1 MQNKKQLSKAENDFH
16 FIMSRVS
23 HEIRNPVALIGSE
36 LQMIEAT
43 HPEVTGYDYWNDI
56 LDNLDYIKQLLNDL
70 SDYNNAGRLTL
81 KKTSMT
87 DYLNSVLSSTIPTF
101 HYLGIALE
109 LHIAP
114 NLPEIP
120 VDQAKMKQ
128 ALLNLLRN
136 AAESITFPNGKVTF
150 HASCS
155 AGKLFISVEDNGC
168 GISPEQLP
176 EIFIPFKTFKPEGT
190 GLGLAITRQIIEAHN
205 GSIKVSSSTG
215 QGTSFQI
222 TLLLERG

>member
-1 MQNKKQLSKAENDFH
+1 MQNKEQLSKAENDFH
-16 FIMSRVS
+16 FTMSRFS

-56 LDNLDYIKQLLNDL
+56 QDNLDYIKQLLNDL
-70 SDYNNAGRLTL
+70 SDYNNAKRLAL

-87 DYLNSVLSSTIPTF
+87 DYLNTILSSVGPTF

-109 LHIAP
+109 LHISP
-114 NLPEIP
+114 SLPELSI
-120 VDQAKMKQ
+120 DQVKMKQ

-136 AAESITFPNGKVTF
+136 AAEAITCSNGNVTF
-150 HASCS
+150 HARCESD
-155 AGKLFISVEDNGC
+155 KLLISVEDNGC

-176 EIFIPFKTFKPEGT
+176 EIFTPFITFKPEGT

-205 GSIKVSSSTG
+205 GSISVSSFPG

-222 TLLLERG
+222 TLPLEP

>member
-101 HYLGIALE
+101 NYLGIALE
-109 LHIAP
+109 LNIAP

-136 AAESITFPNGKVTF
+136 AAESITFPNGQVTF

-176 EIFIPFKTFKPEGT
+176 EIFTPFKTFKPEGT

-222 TLLLERG
+222 TLVLERG

>member
-109 LHIAP
+109 LNIAP

-136 AAESITFPNGKVTF
+136 AAESITFPNGQVTF

-176 EIFIPFKTFKPEGT
+176 EIFTPFKTFKPEGT

-222 TLLLERG
+222 TLVLERG

>member
-1 MQNKKQLSKAENDFH
+1 MQNKEQLSKAENNFH
-16 FIMSRVS
+16 FTMSRFS

-56 LDNLDYIKQLLNDL
+56 QDNLDYIKQLLNDL

-87 DYLNSVLSSTIPTF
+87 DYLNSILSSTIPTF
-101 HYLGIALE
+101 HYLGIGLE

-114 NLPEIP
+114 KLPELP

-136 AAESITFPNGKVTF
+136 AAEAITSSNGKVKF
-150 HASCS
+150 HASCTTEM
-155 AGKLFISVEDNGC
+155 LLISVEDNGC

-176 EIFIPFKTFKPEGT
+176 EIFTPFITFKPEGT

-205 GSIKVSSSTG
+205 GSIKVSSSPE

-222 TLLLERG
+222 ALPLET